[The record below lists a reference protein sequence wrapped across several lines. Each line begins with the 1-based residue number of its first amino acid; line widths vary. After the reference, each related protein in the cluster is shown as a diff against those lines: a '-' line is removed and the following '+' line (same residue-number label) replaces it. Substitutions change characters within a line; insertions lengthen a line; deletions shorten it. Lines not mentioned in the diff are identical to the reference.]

1 MKQLKT
7 ASSVN
12 TYQAISVGQI
22 ILDDS
27 NYITIWGN
35 LQQGENWTRCDFVT
49 TYDILNTMLRY
60 VQDRNDA
67 VQMTIVKKL
76 ENMQQIPE
84 IIDLEAE
91 LGSAVVFDNMNFS
104 LTRPGHL
111 EQGEWIE
118 YTDGECYYIEEV
130 TPLIP
135 VKNKQFEK
143 KIDQCM
149 DVLFMSYELYLG
161 YLELDFDE
169 DGARLKADLADDL
182 KYTLAYYAWK
192 ERTI

>member
-7 ASSVN
+7 TSSVN
-12 TYQAISVGQI
+12 TYPAISVGQI

-27 NYITIWGN
+27 NYITIWGY
-35 LQQGENWTRCDFVT
+35 LQQGDNWTRCDFVT
-49 TYDILNTMLRY
+49 TYEVLNTMLRY

-76 ENMQQIPE
+76 EDMQQIPE

-91 LGSAVVFDNMNFS
+91 LGSAVVFDNMNFL
-104 LTRPGHL
+104 LTRPGFRD
-111 EQGEWIE
+111 QGTWVE
-118 YTDGECYYIEEV
+118 YTDGECYYIEQV
-130 TPLIP
+130 TPAIP
-135 VKNKQFEK
+135 VKNNQYEK
-143 KIDQCM
+143 KIGQCLDM
-149 DVLFMSYELYLG
+149 LYMSYELYLG

-169 DGARLKADLADDL
+169 DGARQKADLADDM
-182 KYTLAYYAWK
+182 KFTLAYYAWK